1 MSEQTQIIE
10 EDSELLREA
19 TVTPKK
25 SKGKAGTA
33 IAAGAAAGMG
43 AIAYDAYAGD
53 VHTGDVHTG
62 DDSKKDET
70 TPGGVPAGDDEAK
83 SDSTESTAPADT
95 VVAENNP
102 VQDSIPAGQPN
113 VFLIPDHLSIVNAPD
128 DMSFNEA
135 FAWSREKAGPAQL
148 FEWKGELYHTCHPNE
163 YAALPQE
170 MKEIFQDM
178 WLDNAFG
185 FAELPA
191 EGSMVSYDYEVEPA
205 VEEVTDPSVAT
216 DSTTDSTA
224 TDSTVVAEE
233 DSVSMDTD
241 EYDIVYTQEDYDSDF
256 DGLDEWVNPE
266 DIA

>member
-10 EDSELLREA
+10 ENSEVLQDA
-19 TVTPKK
+19 PVAPKK
-25 SKGKAGTA
+25 AKTKAGAA
-33 IAAGAAAGMG
+33 IAAGAAAGAG

-53 VHTGDVHTG
+53 DN
-62 DDSKKDET
+62 KKDESS
-70 TPGGVPAGDDEAK
+70 PSGVPSADGETK
-83 SDSTESTAPADT
+83 SDSTGTVPAED
-95 VVAENNP
+95 VVAENHP
-102 VQDSIPAGQPN
+102 VQDSVPAHQPD
-113 VFLIPDHLSIVNAPD
+113 VLLIPDHLSIVNAPD

-148 FEWKGELYHTCHPNE
+148 FEWKGELYHTCHPDE

-185 FAELPA
+185 YAELPA
-191 EGSMVSYDYEVEPA
+191 EGYMVSYDYDMGPA
-205 VEEVTDPSVAT
+205 GEEVTDPSVAT
-216 DSTTDSTA
+216 DSTTDSTT
-224 TDSTVVAEE
+224 TDSTVVAEQ

-241 EYDIVYTQEDYDSDF
+241 AYDIVYTEEDYDSDF
-256 DGLDEWVNPE
+256 DGVDEWVNPE

>member
-19 TVTPKK
+19 PVTSKK
-25 SKGKAGTA
+25 SKSKAGAA
-33 IAAGAAAGMG
+33 IAAGAAAGVG

-53 VHTGDVHTG
+53 DA
-62 DDSKKDET
+62 KKDET
-70 TPGGVPAGDDEAK
+70 TPSGVPAGDDETK
-83 SDSTESTAPADT
+83 SDSTTAPADT
-95 VVAENNP
+95 VVVENSP

-113 VFLIPDHLSIVNAPD
+113 VLLIPDHLSIVNAPD
-128 DMSFNEA
+128 EMSFNEA
-135 FAWSREKAGPAQL
+135 FAWSREQAGPAQL

-170 MKEIFQDM
+170 MKEIFQAM

-205 VEEVTDPSVAT
+205 VEEV
-216 DSTTDSTA
+216 

>member
-10 EDSELLREA
+10 ENSELLQDA
-19 TVTPKK
+19 PVTPKK
-25 SKGKAGTA
+25 SKNKAGAA
-33 IAAGAAAGMG
+33 IAAGAAAGAG
-43 AIAYDAYAGD
+43 AIAYDAYA
-53 VHTGDVHTG
+53 
-62 DDSKKDET
+62 DDDNKKDES
-70 TPGGVPAGDDEAK
+70 TPSGVPSTDGDSETK
-83 SDSTESTAPADT
+83 SDSTTTVPADT

-102 VQDSIPAGQPN
+102 VQDSVPASQPD
-113 VFLIPDHLSIVNAPD
+113 VLLIPDHLSIANAPD

-135 FAWSREKAGPAQL
+135 FAWAREKAGPAQL

-170 MKEIFQDM
+170 MKDIFQDM

-185 FAELPA
+185 LSELPA
-191 EGSMVSYDYEVEPA
+191 EGSMVSYDYEMDPA
-205 VEEVTDPSVAT
+205 VEEVTDPTIAT
-216 DSTTDSTA
+216 DSTTDTTS

>member
-1 MSEQTQIIE
+1 MSEQTQIIDE
-10 EDSELLREA
+10 SNELLQEA
-19 TVTPKK
+19 PVNPRK
-25 SKGKAGTA
+25 SKSKAGAA
-33 IAAGAAAGMG
+33 IAAGAAAGVG

-53 VHTGDVHTG
+53 DT
-62 DDSKKDET
+62 KKDET
-70 TPGGVPAGDDEAK
+70 TGGVPSADNEEK
-83 SDSTESTAPADT
+83 SDSTSSTVPADT
-95 VVAENNP
+95 VIAENNP
-102 VQDSIPAGQPN
+102 VQDSIPAGQPD
-113 VFLIPDHLSIVNAPD
+113 VLLIPDHLSIVNAPD

-185 FAELPA
+185 YSEPPA
-191 EGSMVSYDYEVEPA
+191 EGYMVSYDYETGPA
-205 VEEVTDPSVAT
+205 VEEVTEPT
-216 DSTTDSTA
+216 EPTTDSTA
-224 TDSTVVAEE
+224 TDPTVVAEQ
-233 DSVSMDTD
+233 DSVSMDSD

-256 DGLDEWVNPE
+256 EGLDEWVNPE

>member
-1 MSEQTQIIE
+1 MSEQTQIIDE
-10 EDSELLREA
+10 NSELLQDA
-19 TVTPKK
+19 PVTPKK
-25 SKGKAGTA
+25 SKTKAGAA
-33 IAAGAAAGMG
+33 IAAGAAAGVG
-43 AIAYDAYAGD
+43 TIAYDAYAGD
-53 VHTGDVHTG
+53 DT
-62 DDSKKDET
+62 KKDESMPGVA
-70 TPGGVPAGDDEAK
+70 TPSGVPSADNEEK
-83 SDSTESTAPADT
+83 SDSTSSTVPADT

-102 VQDSIPAGQPN
+102 VQDSVPANQPD
-113 VFLIPDHLSIVNAPD
+113 VLLIPDHLSIVNAPD

-185 FAELPA
+185 YSELPA
-191 EGSMVSYDYEVEPA
+191 EGTMVSYDYEMGPA
-205 VEEVTDPSVAT
+205 VEEVTDEQVAT
-216 DSTTDSTA
+216 DTTTTNP
-224 TDSTVVAEE
+224 TDTVVAEE
-233 DSVSMDTD
+233 DSVSMDSD

-256 DGLDEWVNPE
+256 EGLDEWVNPE

>member
-10 EDSELLREA
+10 EKDELLQDA
-19 TVTPKK
+19 PATPKK
-25 SKGKAGTA
+25 SKSKAGA
-33 IAAGAAAGMG
+33 AMAAGAG

-53 VHTGDVHTG
+53 DT
-62 DDSKKDET
+62 KKDET
-70 TPGGVPAGDDEAK
+70 TPAGIPSADAEAK
-83 SDSTESTAPADT
+83 SDSTTAVPAET
-95 VVAENNP
+95 VVTENNP

-128 DMSFNEA
+128 EMSFNEA

-185 FAELPA
+185 YGELPA
-191 EGSMVSYDYEVEPA
+191 EGSMISYDYEMGPA
-205 VEEVTDPSVAT
+205 VEEVTEEPVAT
-216 DSTTDSTA
+216 DTTTNP
-224 TDSTVVAEE
+224 TDTVVAEE
-233 DSVSMDTD
+233 DSVSMDT
-241 EYDIVYTQEDYDSDF
+241 ESYDIVYTQEDYDNDF
-256 DGLDEWVNPE
+256 DGLEEWVNPE

>member
-1 MSEQTQIIE
+1 MSEQTQLIE
-10 EDSELLREA
+10 ENSELMQDA
-19 TVTPKK
+19 PAIPKK
-25 SKGKAGTA
+25 SKSKAGAA
-33 IAAGAAAGMG
+33 IAAGAAAGAG
-43 AIAYDAYAGD
+43 AIAYDAYADD
-53 VHTGDVHTG
+53 VNKKDESMPSGVPSTG
-62 DDSKKDET
+62 DDD
-70 TPGGVPAGDDEAK
+70 AK
-83 SDSTESTAPADT
+83 SDSTNTVP

-102 VQDSIPAGQPN
+102 VQDSIPASQPD
-113 VFLIPDHLSIVNAPD
+113 VLLIPDHLSIANAPD

-135 FAWSREKAGPAQL
+135 FAWAREKAGPAQL

-185 FAELPA
+185 FSELPA
-191 EGSMVSYDYEVEPA
+191 EGAMVSYDYEMGPA
-205 VEEVTDPSVAT
+205 AEEITDPSVAT
-216 DSTTDSTA
+216 DEPTDSTT
-224 TDSTVVAEE
+224 TDTTVVAEE

-241 EYDIVYTQEDYDSDF
+241 QYDIVYTQEDYDSDF

>member
-10 EDSELLREA
+10 ENSELLQEA
-19 TVTPKK
+19 PVTPKK
-25 SKGKAGTA
+25 SKTKAGTA
-33 IAAGAAAGMG
+33 IAAGAAAGVG

-53 VHTGDVHTG
+53 DA
-62 DDSKKDET
+62 KKDET
-70 TPGGVPAGDDEAK
+70 IPSGVQSADAETK
-83 SDSTESTAPADT
+83 SDSTATADT
-95 VVAENNP
+95 VNAP
-102 VQDSIPAGQPN
+102 VQDSIPAGQPD
-113 VFLIPDHLSIVNAPD
+113 VLLIPDHLSIVNAPD

-185 FAELPA
+185 YSELPS

-205 VEEVTDPSVAT
+205 VEEVTDEQVAT
-216 DSTTDSTA
+216 DTTTTNP
-224 TDSTVVAEE
+224 TDTVVAEE

>member
-10 EDSELLREA
+10 ENSELLPEA
-19 TVTPKK
+19 PVTPKK
-25 SKGKAGTA
+25 SKSKAGA
-33 IAAGAAAGMG
+33 AVAAGAAAGLG
-43 AIAYDAYAGD
+43 AIAYDAYA
-53 VHTGDVHTG
+53 
-62 DDSKKDET
+62 DDDNKKDES
-70 TPGGVPAGDDEAK
+70 TPGGVPTGDHETK
-83 SDSTESTAPADT
+83 SDSTTAVPADT
-95 VVAENNP
+95 VVAESDT
-102 VQDSIPAGQPN
+102 VQDSVPANQPN

-170 MKEIFQDM
+170 MKDIFQDM

-185 FAELPA
+185 YSELPA
-191 EGSMVSYDYEVEPA
+191 EGSMVSYDYDMGPA
-205 VEEVTDPSVAT
+205 AEEVADEPVVTDTTTTEPT
-216 DSTTDSTA
+216 D
-224 TDSTVVAEE
+224 TVVAEE

-241 EYDIVYTQEDYDSDF
+241 DYDIVYTQEDYDNDF

>member
-1 MSEQTQIIE
+1 MSEQTQIIDE
-10 EDSELLREA
+10 NSELLQDA
-19 TVTPKK
+19 PVTPKK
-25 SKGKAGTA
+25 SKTKAGAA
-33 IAAGAAAGMG
+33 IAAGAAAGVG

-53 VHTGDVHTG
+53 DTR
-62 DDSKKDET
+62 KDET
-70 TPGGVPAGDDEAK
+70 TPGVATPAGVPSADSEEK
-83 SDSTESTAPADT
+83 SDGTSSTVPADT
-95 VVAENNP
+95 VAENNP
-102 VQDSIPAGQPN
+102 VQDSVPASQSD
-113 VFLIPDHLSIVNAPD
+113 VLLIPDHLSIVNAPD

-170 MKEIFQDM
+170 MKDIFQDM

-185 FAELPA
+185 YSELPA
-191 EGSMVSYDYEVEPA
+191 EGSMISYDYEMGPA

-224 TDSTVVAEE
+224 TDSTVVAEQ

>member
-10 EDSELLREA
+10 ENSELLQDA
-19 TVTPKK
+19 PATPKK
-25 SKGKAGTA
+25 SKTK
-33 IAAGAAAGMG
+33 AGAAVAAGVAVGAG

-53 VHTGDVHTG
+53 
-62 DDSKKDET
+62 DSKKDET
-70 TPGGVPAGDDEAK
+70 PSGGVPSDGAPAGDNEEK
-83 SDSTESTAPADT
+83 SDSTESTVSSDS
-95 VVAENNP
+95 VVAQNNP
-102 VQDSIPAGQPN
+102 VQDSVPASQPD
-113 VFLIPDHLSIVNAPD
+113 VLLIPDHLSIVNAPD

-185 FAELPA
+185 YSELPA
-191 EGSMVSYDYEVEPA
+191 EGSMVSYDYEMGPA
-205 VEEVTDPSVAT
+205 VEEVADV
-216 DSTTDSTA
+216 TTDTTTTSP
-224 TDSTVVAEE
+224 TDAVVAED